1 MLAILCYQFT
11 NNIKICNMNTSFLNL
26 VLILH
31 ILSGTV
37 GLVSGT
43 FAMCLKKNNNLHKII
58 GKTFFYALAG
68 VFVTSVYMSVA
79 KNNIFLL
86 MVGFF
91 SFYTAATGYRILF
104 LKKLNSGKISP
115 KFIDY
120 VIGITGLL
128 AGLAM
133 LVLAVLL
140 FLKANMF
147 GFVCITFGGISTIMG
162 YKDLSKFKY
171 PPTQK
176 LHWIESHGMR
186 MAGAYTAT
194 VTAFIVVNID
204 SPWQWVFWILP
215 TFIIIPIA
223 KRIINRFTKKSFK
236 SISIATV

>member
-1 MLAILCYQFT
+1 
-11 NNIKICNMNTSFLNL
+11 MNTTIFNL

-31 ILSGTV
+31 IISGTV
-37 GLVSGT
+37 GLLSGT
-43 FAMCLKKNNNLHKII
+43 LAMSLKKTGKLHKTI

-68 VFVTSVYMSVA
+68 VFVTSVYMSIA

-104 LKKLNSGKISP
+104 LKKLNIQKLTP
-115 KFIDY
+115 KFVDY
-120 VIGITGLL
+120 LIGITGLL
-128 AGLAM
+128 AGLTM
-133 LVLAVLL
+133 LVLSVLL

-147 GFVCITFGGISTIMG
+147 GFVCLTFGAISTMMG
-162 YKDLSKFKY
+162 YKDLVKFKY

-223 KRIINRFTKKSFK
+223 KRIVNRYTKKPSK
-236 SISIATV
+236 KMAISIA